1 MRMTMNMSMNECKS
15 RILEIWSE
23 LETNKND
30 GFYKQLYESNKPF
43 HIYGTYDYSNKYYGI
58 GFIIGNDYRIN
69 IDNFSNLKDLKI
81 SLMTD
86 MSFENSRFLSI
97 QLLDIYS
104 KDVFSALCENL
115 ILSVIDLPSEK
126 KRIRTVINQLEK
138 WKSMFDKVNSEGLT
152 IAQQQGLFGELHFLE
167 KFFSCRDVASNDVL
181 HTWVGVDADLRDF
194 QGINWAVEVKTSATN
209 NPQTVK
215 INGERQLDE
224 TLLDTLFLYHCSVE
238 VSKRN
243 GQSLP
248 QKIAKIRERLNNDTI
263 ALNSFN
269 AKLFEFGYI
278 DRQEHLYNNRCYQIR
293 NESFYQINDDFPR
306 IKENELRKGVGD
318 VKYSIILDRCNEY
331 LVSEKYVLNII
342 KSI

>member
-1 MRMTMNMSMNECKS
+1 MSMNECKS

-58 GFIIGNDYRIN
+58 GFIIGNDYRID

-81 SLMTD
+81 SLTTD

-152 IAQQQGLFGELHFLE
+152 TAQQQGLFGELHFLE
-167 KFFSCRDVASNDVL
+167 KFF
-181 HTWVGVDADLRDF
+181 
-194 QGINWAVEVKTSATN
+194 
-209 NPQTVK
+209 
-215 INGERQLDE
+215 
-224 TLLDTLFLYHCSVE
+224 LFLLIQDY
-238 VSKRN
+238 
-243 GQSLP
+243 
-248 QKIAKIRERLNNDTI
+248 A
-263 ALNSFN
+263 
-269 AKLFEFGYI
+269 
-278 DRQEHLYNNRCYQIR
+278 
-293 NESFYQINDDFPR
+293 
-306 IKENELRKGVGD
+306 
-318 VKYSIILDRCNEY
+318 
-331 LVSEKYVLNII
+331 
-342 KSI
+342 

>member
-1 MRMTMNMSMNECKS
+1 MNMSMNECKS

>member
-1 MRMTMNMSMNECKS
+1 MSMNECKS

-167 KFFSCRDVASNDVL
+167 KFFSCRDVAPNDVL

-209 NPQTVK
+209 NPQSVK

-278 DRQEHLYNNRCYQIR
+278 DRQEHLYNDRCYQIR
-293 NESFYQINDDFPR
+293 NESFYHINNDFPR

-318 VKYSIILDRCNEY
+318 VKYSIILNRCNEY

>member
-1 MRMTMNMSMNECKS
+1 MSMNECKS

-58 GFIIGNDYRIN
+58 GFIIGNDYRID

-81 SLMTD
+81 SLTTD

-138 WKSMFDKVNSEGLT
+138 WKSMFDKVNSQGLT
-152 IAQQQGLFGELHFLE
+152 TAQQQGLYGELHFLE
-167 KFFSCRDVASNDVL
+167 KFFSCHDVTPNDVL
-181 HTWVGVDADLRDF
+181 HTWVGVDAGLRDF
-194 QGINWAVEVKTSATN
+194 QGTNWAVEVKTSATN
-209 NPQTVK
+209 NPQSVQ

-238 VSKRN
+238 ISKSN

-248 QKIAKIRERLNNDTI
+248 QKIAKIREKLNNNTI
-263 ALNSFN
+263 ALNNFN
-269 AKLFEFGYI
+269 AKLFEVGYI
-278 DRQEHLYNNRCYQIR
+278 DRQEHLYNDRCYQIR
-293 NESFYQINDDFPR
+293 SESFYHIIDDFPR
-306 IKENELRKGVGD
+306 IKENELRKGVGG
-318 VKYSIILDRCNEY
+318 VKYSIVLQMCNEY
-331 LVSEKYVLNII
+331 LVSENQVLNII

>member
-1 MRMTMNMSMNECKS
+1 MNMSMNECKS

-209 NPQTVK
+209 NPQSVK

>member
-1 MRMTMNMSMNECKS
+1 MNMSMNECKS

-167 KFFSCRDVASNDVL
+167 KFFSCRNVASNDVL

-209 NPQTVK
+209 NPQSVK

-278 DRQEHLYNNRCYQIR
+278 DRQEYLYNNRCYQIR